1 MEIKH
6 QLYKKRLHTQMR
18 RSEQPLLAPHV
29 VLREPRAPREVGAGR
44 QGAGLCLLATMR
56 GAITPIVKAA
66 VW

>member
-1 MEIKH
+1 
-6 QLYKKRLHTQMR
+6 MR

-29 VLREPRAPREVGAGR
+29 VLREPRAPPEVGAGR